1 MSDVD
6 STDPGESGRHRAT
19 GSDEPPWPLSEKKSS
34 TGDGKTGLELPQ
46 WVGRDEETDEEEDSE
61 AVRDDHR
68 GWKYIYRTRI
78 RTSTVAL
85 VIALISLSVLFMY
98 TAEYYGT
105 EPATPTRTQAPDGD
119 EVWVTPSVTPR
130 ESEPKQET
138 TPTTGESEAPVETVE
153 TGETRT
159 QTTGPDDTTQQ
170 SPDGGAGNQ
179 PQQQQQ
185 EQPQTTTVP
194 SG

>member
-1 MSDVD
+1 MSDDD
-6 STDPGESGRHRAT
+6 STDPGGSGRHRAT
-19 GSDEPPWPLSEKKSS
+19 GSDEPPWPLSEQKSS
-34 TGDGKTGLELPQ
+34 SGDGKTGLELPQ
-46 WVGRDEETDEEEDSE
+46 LVGRDEEADEDEGPE

-85 VIALISLSVLFMY
+85 VIALITLSVLFMY
-98 TAEYYGT
+98 TSEYYGT

-130 ESEPKQET
+130 ESEPET
-138 TPTTGESEAPVETVE
+138 TPTTGESEDPGE
-153 TGETRT
+153 TGETGETGT
-159 QTTGPDDTTQQ
+159 QTTGTESPTEQ
-170 SPDGGAGNQ
+170 SPGGGTGNQ

-185 EQPQTTTVP
+185 ESPQTTEVP